1 MDKLG
6 RAGKAGKADSSKAS
20 STPSWVQ
27 YRVQNESGDAN
38 DGQRK
43 LGLIGSPIRRHL
55 IKADSFFSLGSPSFF
70 LVRLKSRIAPNRM
83 SISVDFFICGVEMYI
98 VKICYCWS

>member
-1 MDKLG
+1 VDKVG
-6 RAGKAGKADSSKAS
+6 RAGKAGKDGKADSSKVS

-55 IKADSFFSLGSPSFF
+55 IKADSFFSLGSPSLF
-70 LVRLKSRIAPNRM
+70 LARFKSRIAPNRM
-83 SISVDFFICGVEMYI
+83 
-98 VKICYCWS
+98 

>member
-55 IKADSFFSLGSPSFF
+55 IKADSFFSLGSPSLF
-70 LVRLKSRIAPNRM
+70 LARFKSRIAPNRM
-83 SISVDFFICGVEMYI
+83 
-98 VKICYCWS
+98 

>member
-1 MDKLG
+1 MDKVG
-6 RAGKAGKADSSKAS
+6 RAGKADSSKVS

-43 LGLIGSPIRRHL
+43 LGLIGSPIRRHV
-55 IKADSFFSLGSPSFF
+55 IKADSFFSLGSPSLF
-70 LVRLKSRIAPNRM
+70 LARFKSRIAPNRM
-83 SISVDFFICGVEMYI
+83 
-98 VKICYCWS
+98 